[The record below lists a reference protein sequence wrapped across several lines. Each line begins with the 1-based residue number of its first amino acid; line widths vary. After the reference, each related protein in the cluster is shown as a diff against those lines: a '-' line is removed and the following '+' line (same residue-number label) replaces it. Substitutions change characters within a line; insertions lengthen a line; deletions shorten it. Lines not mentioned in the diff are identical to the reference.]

1 MYLPDF
7 DYYRPESVSEACK
20 LLAQHGARA
29 KVLAGGTD
37 VLPKMKQ
44 ELLAPGILVS
54 VQDIGGISG
63 IEYVPGK
70 GVVVG
75 AKATHNDLVNSPVL
89 QDRYLSVS
97 EAAHAMANN
106 QVRNL
111 GTVGGNIVNAV
122 PSADLPPILI
132 ALGATVTLVGC
143 KGERTLLLEDFFT
156 GPNRS
161 VIAPDEILTQ
171 IVVPDQQTTGSTY
184 IKFGLRRSGSLAV
197 VGVAVAVTAQDGILK
212 DVRITLGAVS
222 PTPMRAKKTETL
234 LKGKA
239 VTDALLKE
247 AGASAADECKPITD
261 MRGSVE
267 YRRDMV
273 GVFTRRALRKAID
286 KGHV

>member
-7 DYYRPESVSEACK
+7 DYYRPESLDEACK
-20 LLAQHGARA
+20 LLAEHGARA

-37 VLPKMKQ
+37 ILPKMKQ
-44 ELLAPGILVS
+44 ELLAPQILVS
-54 VQDIGGISG
+54 IQEIGGMST
-63 IEYVPGK
+63 IEYVPGQ
-70 GVVVG
+70 GVVIG
-75 AKATHNDLVNSPVL
+75 AKATHNDIVNSPVL
-89 QDRYLSVS
+89 HERYLSVS

-143 KGERTLLLEDFFT
+143 GGVRTMLLEDFFA
-156 GPNRS
+156 GPNKS
-161 VIAPDEILTQ
+161 FIAPDEILTA
-171 IVVPDQQTTGSTY
+171 VVIPDQQTTGSTY

-197 VGVAVAVTAQDGILK
+197 VGVAVAVTVQEGILK

-222 PTPMRAKKTETL
+222 PTPMRAIKTEAL

-247 AGASAADECKPITD
+247 AGTSAAAECKPISD

-273 GVFTRRALRKAID
+273 RVFTRRALRKAID